1 VSPELL
7 GTPSDVTYGR
17 VDTTGSAIT
26 YTPSGQISTFSR
38 DNDSYKWNGH
48 FNVNRLYGANGLDQ
62 LIAATPGAGQTSVAN
77 LGYDGRGN
85 LNLSGTTSYVYT
97 TENRLAIAGSQTLA
111 YDSVDRLLFVGGVA
125 VFRYDG
131 TELIQER
138 SPSNGLARRYVHGP
152 GTDEPLVW
160 YEGAGTTDRRW
171 LHADERGSI
180 IAVSNSAGSVIAI
193 NSYDEYGIPAST
205 NQGRFQ
211 YTGQTWLP
219 EIGLYYYKA
228 RMYSPTLGRFMQT
241 DLMGYAYG
249 MNWYNYVGADP
260 VNKTDPSGLADADI
274 VVIGRRP
281 MPNPSVINCYDGG
294 CDRSRSA
301 VNGGFDGNSRI
312 GYGNTYG
319 YGQQSYGQQITVTA
333 SSPTSGAAT
342 CMSTNVNISGR
353 ITTAGAGPS
362 YARFY
367 GTITD
372 VSNGRSYSFVYNGFG
387 TSIGM
392 GTFSVSG
399 TIKSTALNGPFQ
411 IGWWSVGEWKLS
423 LDGAAIQ
430 NQGGDAGIISVS
442 STASTPAGIY
452 GLAFNGG
459 NLKMI
464 SRGNGC

>member
-1 VSPELL
+1 MRLTLRS
-7 GTPSDVTYGR
+7 
-17 VDTTGSAIT
+17 
-26 YTPSGQISTFSR
+26 IS
-38 DNDSYKWNGH
+38 
-48 FNVNRLYGANGLDQ
+48 NVNRLYGANGLNQ

-97 TENRLAIAGSQTLA
+97 TENRLATAASQSLA

-241 DLMGYAYG
+241 DPIGYKDGINWYDYVDGDPVNRGDPTGLTCDSPRTGTRICRDKEGGGGSSSNNSRPGRAVPGGHISEGQSKCRACHGVATTDNDRYTTDAENAQIRDVAAVGVALLYPAIAAIIRAPNTGKAGVQASNPYG
-249 MNWYNYVGADP
+249 IPQNWSKGPARGEGHTKWSNPVNPEYNYV
-260 VNKTDPSGLADADI
+260 
-274 VVIGRRP
+274 RQRP
-281 MPNPSVINCYDGG
+281 DG
-294 CDRSRSA
+294 SLIQ
-301 VNGGFDGNSRI
+301 VKNGH
-312 GYGNTYG
+312 
-319 YGQQSYGQQITVTA
+319 
-333 SSPTSGAAT
+333 
-342 CMSTNVNISGR
+342 
-353 ITTAGAGPS
+353 
-362 YARFY
+362 
-367 GTITD
+367 
-372 VSNGRSYSFVYNGFG
+372 
-387 TSIGM
+387 
-392 GTFSVSG
+392 
-399 TIKSTALNGPFQ
+399 
-411 IGWWSVGEWKLS
+411 S
-423 LDGAAIQ
+423 LDINGNAVLERSPAAHNIF
-430 NQGGDAGIISVS
+430 
-442 STASTPAGIY
+442 PAQFI
-452 GLAFNGG
+452 F
-459 NLKMI
+459 
-464 SRGNGC
+464 RP

>member
-1 VSPELL
+1 VAL
-7 GTPSDVTYGR
+7 T
-17 VDTTGSAIT
+17 
-26 YTPSGQISTFSR
+26 STSIALQHLFLR
-38 DNDSYKWNGH
+38 D
-48 FNVNRLYGANGLDQ
+48 
-62 LIAATPGAGQTSVAN
+62 VAN

-97 TENRLAIAGSQTLA
+97 TENRLATAASQSLA

-241 DLMGYAYG
+241 DPIGYKDG
-249 MNWYNYVGADP
+249 INWYDYVDGDP
-260 VNKTDPSGLADADI
+260 VNRSDPTGLTCIFVSGSNGVSPACQRSLYYQTIASDPSISGKTSFFWAASAVVNALASTNLTGAGISNETLVFLDKSGAELQARNVQRASQIAGGSVYGAGGSIASNDRNFVRFEQNIVQGQLNTLKSADPQKYNR
-274 VVIGRRP
+274 VVSEVNGQL
-281 MPNPSVINCYDGG
+281 NGTWKESAASFAGQS
-294 CDRSRSA
+294 DRNVRSA
-301 VNGGFDGNSRI
+301 LNTVRTNLGRDIDFGNYNDRVAIGDALTALARKNGNLCTGSRI
-312 GYGNTYG
+312 R
-319 YGQQSYGQQITVTA
+319 
-333 SSPTSGAAT
+333 T
-342 CMSTNVNISGR
+342 C
-353 ITTAGAGPS
+353 
-362 YARFY
+362 
-367 GTITD
+367 
-372 VSNGRSYSFVYNGFG
+372 
-387 TSIGM
+387 
-392 GTFSVSG
+392 
-399 TIKSTALNGPFQ
+399 
-411 IGWWSVGEWKLS
+411 
-423 LDGAAIQ
+423 
-430 NQGGDAGIISVS
+430 
-442 STASTPAGIY
+442 
-452 GLAFNGG
+452 
-459 NLKMI
+459 
-464 SRGNGC
+464 